1 MTLTGASQNMPFNVD
16 MAMRAQQYV
25 HPNVYPNAEYIKP
38 PLEKKKLRVVEPATR
53 TEISIQRFKD
63 MQERV
68 DELRET
74 LQTNKNGLTYDRV
87 SGNIE
92 VKSEKIDQGQVVD
105 ISV

>member
-1 MTLTGASQNMPFNVD
+1 MKTTPTHGMPFD
-16 MAMRAQQYV
+16 MHKIIQAQQYGP
-25 HPNVYPNAEYIKP
+25 PNVYPNSENIPP
-38 PLEKKKLRVVEPATR
+38 PLKKDKLRVVEPATR
-53 TEISIQRFKD
+53 TEISINRFRE

-74 LQTNKNGLTYDRV
+74 MHSTKNGLTYDRV